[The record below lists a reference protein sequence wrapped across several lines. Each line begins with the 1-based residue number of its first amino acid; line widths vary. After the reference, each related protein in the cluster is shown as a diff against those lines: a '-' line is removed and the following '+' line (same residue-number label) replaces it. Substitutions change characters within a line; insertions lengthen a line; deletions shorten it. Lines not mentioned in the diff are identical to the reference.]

1 MVGKLIYNLNS
12 KFYVVYVTADNI
24 IFQKLIVDNFDVPS
38 NSYIYQC
45 EKNQFSLNQAM
56 DIIES
61 MDPVTFSE
69 YLKKYQNTICG
80 RHPIGVL
87 LNVSRNKFSFN

>member
-45 EKNQFSLNQAM
+45 EKINF
-56 DIIES
+56 
-61 MDPVTFSE
+61 P
-69 YLKKYQNTICG
+69 
-80 RHPIGVL
+80 
-87 LNVSRNKFSFN
+87 